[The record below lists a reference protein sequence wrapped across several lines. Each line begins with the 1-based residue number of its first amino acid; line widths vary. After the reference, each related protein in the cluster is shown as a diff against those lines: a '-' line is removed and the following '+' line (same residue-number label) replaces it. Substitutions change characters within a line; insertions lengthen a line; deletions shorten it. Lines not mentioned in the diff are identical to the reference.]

1 MIEKKTSTKPKV
13 NKDAETKE
21 KKSVKSKTPKLESAN
36 SPKGKENDLNSKNKH
51 FSLFSDLDIYLFK
64 QGKHFKLYE
73 KLGSHICENNG
84 IQGTY
89 FAVWAPNGAA
99 VSVIGDFNEW
109 NPENG
114 RMHPRLDG
122 SGIWETFF
130 PGVGHGSLY
139 KYMIRNSQSGHI
151 FEKFDPFA
159 FFSEVPPKRASIVW
173 DLNYSWNDKAWSLN
187 KKRGSLQQPWS
198 VYELHAGSWKKSGEA
213 EDAYI
218 SYREMADELVK
229 YVKEMGFTHVEFMPL
244 TEHPYAGSWGYQTTG
259 YFAPTSRFGSPQDLM
274 YLIDVFHENEI
285 GVIMDWVPSHFPE
298 DTFALANFDG
308 TRLFEHEDPRK
319 GYHPDWKSLIFNYGR
334 HEVRA
339 FLISSAMFW
348 AEYYHVDGLRVD
360 AVASMLYLDYSRKEG
375 EWEPNI
381 HGGNENLE
389 AISFMKE
396 LNETLYTH
404 FPDIQMIA
412 EESTSWPMVS
422 RPVYLGGLGFG
433 MKWMMGW
440 MHDTLRYFGT
450 DPLYREHHQN
460 DITFSLYYAFTENFM
475 LPLSHDEVV
484 HGKGSL
490 LQRMPGDEWQRFSN
504 LRALY
509 SCMFTHPGTK
519 LLFMGAEI
527 GQYTEWNY
535 KSSLDWHLLEY
546 APHKGIQELIKDLN
560 ALYKKEKS
568 LHELDFN
575 AKGFEWIDL
584 SDYKNCVISYIRKA
598 EDPNDF
604 VVVVANLTPVPHEN
618 YRLGIPN
625 GGDYEVIFNSDD
637 TKYYGSNYSETVK
650 YTATNIE
657 RNNRE
662 YSVALNLP
670 PLSVIVLKPKKK
682 TIKAKALKSGET
694 KKTKSNK

>member
-1 MIEKKTSTKPKV
+1 MTNKKTSTRNTAKKI
-13 NKDAETKE
+13 AEPIDKTTSKTKI
-21 KKSVKSKTPKLESAN
+21 VKSKVTS
-36 SPKGKENDLNSKNKH
+36 SPEGENKEISNYSKH
-51 FSLFSDLDIYLFK
+51 FSLFSDMDIYLFK

-73 KLGSHICENNG
+73 KLGAHLVENNG
-84 IQGTY
+84 VQGTY

-99 VSVIGDFNEW
+99 VSVIGDFNAW

-114 RMHPRLDG
+114 KMDPRLDG
-122 SGIWETFF
+122 SGIWEIFI
-130 PGVGHGSLY
+130 PNVGHGSLY
-139 KYMIRNSQSGHI
+139 KYMIRNAQTGFI
-151 FEKFDPFA
+151 LEKFDPFA
-159 FFSEVPPKRASIVW
+159 FFSEVPPKRASVVW
-173 DLNYSWNDKAWSLN
+173 DLNYSWKDKNWTSL
-187 KKRGSLQQPWS
+187 KKRGTLQQPWS
-198 VYELHAGSWKKSGEA
+198 VYELHAGSWRKSGDA

-218 SYREMADELVK
+218 SYRDMAEQLVP

-259 YFAPTSRFGSPQDLM
+259 YFAPTSRFGTPQDLM
-274 YLIDVFHENEI
+274 YVIDTFHENGI
-285 GVIMDWVPSHFPE
+285 GVIMDYVPSHFPE

-308 TRLFEHEDPRK
+308 TRLYEHEDPRK

-334 HEVRA
+334 YEVRS

-396 LNETLYTH
+396 LNETMYTH
-404 FPDIQMIA
+404 FPEIQMIA

-450 DPLYREHHQN
+450 DPIYREHHQN

-490 LQRMPGDEWQRFSN
+490 LQRMPGDEWQRFAN
-504 LRALY
+504 LRSLFT
-509 SCMFTHPGTK
+509 CMFTHPGTK

-527 GQYTEWNY
+527 GQYAEWNY
-535 KSSLDWHLLEY
+535 KSSLDWHLLEN
-546 APHKGIQELIKDLN
+546 APHKGIQELIKGLN
-560 ALYKKEKS
+560 NLYKQEKALY
-568 LHELDFN
+568 ELDFN
-575 AKGFEWIDL
+575 AQGFEWIDL
-584 SDYKNCVISYIRKA
+584 SDHKNCVISYLRKA
-598 EDPNDF
+598 LNPDDY
-604 VVVVANLTPVPHEN
+604 VAVVANLTPIPQEN
-618 YRLGIPN
+618 YRLGMPE
-625 GGDYEVIFNSDD
+625 DVEYEVVFNSDD
-637 TKYYGSNYSETVK
+637 KLYYGSDYAKTRNYETK
-650 YTATNIE
+650 AIE
-657 RNNRE
+657 RNGRNF
-662 YSVALNLP
+662 SISLTLP
-670 PLSVIVLKPKKK
+670 PLSVIVLKPKRKK
-682 TIKAKALKSGET
+682 GKSGN
-694 KKTKSNK
+694 KKLTDKK

>member
-1 MIEKKTSTKPKV
+1 MTDKKPSTRNAAKKTAEPNSNTTSKTKV
-13 NKDAETKE
+13 I
-21 KKSVKSKTPKLESAN
+21 KSKMAS
-36 SPKGKENDLNSKNKH
+36 SPEGENEIKSNINEH
-51 FSLFSDLDIYLFK
+51 FSLFSDMDIYLFK

-73 KLGSHICENNG
+73 KLGAHLVENNG
-84 IQGTY
+84 VQGTY

-99 VSVIGDFNEW
+99 VSVIGDFNAW

-114 RMHPRLDG
+114 KMDPRLDG
-122 SGIWETFF
+122 SGIWEIFI
-130 PGVGHGSLY
+130 PNIGHGSLY
-139 KYMIRNSQSGHI
+139 KYMIRNAQTGYVL
-151 FEKFDPFA
+151 EKFDPFA

-173 DLNYSWNDKAWSLN
+173 DLNYSWKDKNWTSL
-187 KKRGSLQQPWS
+187 KKRGTLQQPWS
-198 VYELHAGSWKKSGEA
+198 VYELHAGSWRKSGDA

-218 SYREMADELVK
+218 SYRDMADQLVP
-229 YVKEMGFTHVEFMPL
+229 YIKEMGFTHVEFMPL
-244 TEHPYAGSWGYQTTG
+244 TEHPFAGSWGYQTTG

-274 YLIDVFHENEI
+274 YLIDTFHDNGI

-308 TRLFEHEDPRK
+308 TRLYEHEDPRK

-334 HEVRA
+334 YEVRS

-381 HGGNENLE
+381 YGGNENLE

-396 LNETLYTH
+396 LNETMYTH
-404 FPDIQMIA
+404 FPEIQMIA

-450 DPLYREHHQN
+450 DPIYREYHQN

-484 HGKGSL
+484 HGKGSI
-490 LQRMPGDEWQRFSN
+490 LQRMPGDEWQRFAN

-527 GQYTEWNY
+527 GQFGEWNY
-535 KSSLDWHLLEY
+535 KSSIDWHLLEH
-546 APHKGIQELIKDLN
+546 APHHGVQELIKALN
-560 ALYKKEKS
+560 TLYKQEKALY
-568 LHELDFN
+568 ELDFS
-575 AKGFEWIDL
+575 AQGFEWIDL
-584 SDYKNCVISYIRKA
+584 SDHRNCVISYLRKA
-598 EDPNDF
+598 ADPNDF
-604 VVVVANLTPVPHEN
+604 VAVVANLTPVPHEN
-618 YRLGIPN
+618 YRLGMPEKGN
-625 GGDYEVIFNSDD
+625 YDVIFNSDD
-637 TKYYGSNYSETVK
+637 KKYFGSDYSDIKK
-650 YTATNIE
+650 YEATEIA
-657 RNNRE
+657 RNGRE
-662 YSVALNLP
+662 YSVALTLA
-670 PLSVIVLKPKKK
+670 PLSVIVLKPSTKKVKKASTKSTEKK
-682 TIKAKALKSGET
+682 TAAKK
-694 KKTKSNK
+694 

>member
-1 MIEKKTSTKPKV
+1 MT
-13 NKDAETKE
+13 E
-21 KKSVKSKTPKLESAN
+21 KKSSTKNTARKTAETGSKTS
-36 SPKGKENDLNSKNKH
+36 SKTKVVKAKSTVSSEETTEETTSFNKH
-51 FSLFSDLDIYLFK
+51 FSLFSDMDIYLFK

-73 KLGSHICENNG
+73 KLGAHLVDNNG

-99 VSVIGDFNEW
+99 VSVIGDFNAW

-114 RMHPRLDG
+114 KMDPRLDG
-122 SGIWETFF
+122 SGIWEIFV
-130 PGVGHGSLY
+130 PHVGHGSLY
-139 KYMIRNSQSGHI
+139 KYMIRNAQTGFI
-151 FEKFDPFA
+151 LEKFDPFA
-159 FFSEVPPKRASIVW
+159 FYSEVPPKRASIVW
-173 DLNYSWNDKAWSLN
+173 DLNYNWKDKNWTSL
-187 KKRGSLQQPWS
+187 KKRGTLQQPWS
-198 VYELHAGSWKKSGEA
+198 VYELHAGSWRKSGDA

-218 SYREMADELVK
+218 SYRDMADQLVP
-229 YVKEMGFTHVEFMPL
+229 YIKEMGFTHVEFMPL
-244 TEHPYAGSWGYQTTG
+244 TEHPFAGSWGYQTTG
-259 YFAPTSRFGSPQDLM
+259 YFAPTSRFGNPQDLM
-274 YLIDVFHENEI
+274 YLIDAFHDNGI

-308 TRLFEHEDPRK
+308 TRLYEHEDPRK

-334 HEVRA
+334 YEVRS

-375 EWEPNI
+375 EWEPNMY
-381 HGGNENLE
+381 GGNENLE

-396 LNETLYTH
+396 LNETMYTH
-404 FPDIQMIA
+404 FPEIQMIA

-450 DPLYREHHQN
+450 DPIYREYHQN

-490 LQRMPGDEWQRFSN
+490 LQRMPGDEWQRFAN

-527 GQYTEWNY
+527 GQYAEWNY
-535 KSSLDWHLLEY
+535 KSSIDWHLLDH
-546 APHKGIQELIKDLN
+546 APHKGVQELIKALN
-560 ALYKKEKS
+560 KLYKQEKALY
-568 LHELDFN
+568 ELDFS
-575 AKGFEWIDL
+575 AQGFEWIDL
-584 SDYKNCVISYIRKA
+584 SDHRNCVISYLRKA
-598 EDPNDF
+598 ADPNDF
-604 VVVVANLTPVPHEN
+604 VAVIANLTPVPHEN
-618 YRLGIPN
+618 YRLGLPEKGN
-625 GGDYEVIFNSDD
+625 YDVIFNSDD
-637 TKYYGSNYSETVK
+637 KIYFGSDFTDIKSYD
-650 YTATNIE
+650 ATEIA
-657 RNNRE
+657 RNGRE
-662 YSVALNLP
+662 YSVALTLP
-670 PLSVIVLKPKKK
+670 PLSVIVLKPSKKKSPKSAKK
-682 TIKAKALKSGET
+682 TID
-694 KKTKSNK
+694 KK

>member
-1 MIEKKTSTKPKV
+1 MTDKKPSTRNAAKKIAEPSSNTTSKTKV
-13 NKDAETKE
+13 I
-21 KKSVKSKTPKLESAN
+21 KSKMTS
-36 SPKGKENDLNSKNKH
+36 SPEGENEIKSNINEH
-51 FSLFSDLDIYLFK
+51 FSLFSDMDIYLFK

-73 KLGSHICENNG
+73 KLGAHLVENNG
-84 IQGTY
+84 VQGTY

-99 VSVIGDFNEW
+99 VSVIGDFNAW

-114 RMHPRLDG
+114 KMDPRLDG
-122 SGIWETFF
+122 SGIWEIFI
-130 PGVGHGSLY
+130 PNIGHGSLY
-139 KYMIRNSQSGHI
+139 KYMIRNAQTGYVL
-151 FEKFDPFA
+151 EKFDPFA

-173 DLNYSWNDKAWSLN
+173 DLNYSWKDKNWTSL
-187 KKRGSLQQPWS
+187 KKRGTLQQPWS
-198 VYELHAGSWKKSGEA
+198 VYELHAGSWRKSGDA

-218 SYREMADELVK
+218 SYRDMADQLVP
-229 YVKEMGFTHVEFMPL
+229 YIKEMGFTHVEFMPL
-244 TEHPYAGSWGYQTTG
+244 TEHPFAGSWGYQTTG

-274 YLIDVFHENEI
+274 YLIDTFHDNGI

-308 TRLFEHEDPRK
+308 TRLYEHEDPRK

-334 HEVRA
+334 YEVRS

-375 EWEPNI
+375 EWEPNMY
-381 HGGNENLE
+381 GGNENLE

-396 LNETLYTH
+396 LNETMYTH
-404 FPDIQMIA
+404 FPEIQMIA

-450 DPLYREHHQN
+450 DPIYREYHQN

-484 HGKGSL
+484 HGKGSI
-490 LQRMPGDEWQRFSN
+490 LQRMPGDEWQRFAN

-527 GQYTEWNY
+527 GQFGEWNY
-535 KSSLDWHLLEY
+535 KSSIDWHLLEH
-546 APHKGIQELIKDLN
+546 APHQGVQELIKALN
-560 ALYKKEKS
+560 TLYKQEKALY
-568 LHELDFN
+568 ELDFS
-575 AKGFEWIDL
+575 AQGFEWIDL
-584 SDYKNCVISYIRKA
+584 SDHRNCVISYLRKA
-598 EDPNDF
+598 ADPNDF
-604 VVVVANLTPVPHEN
+604 VAVVANLTPVPHEN
-618 YRLGIPN
+618 YRLGMPEKGN
-625 GGDYEVIFNSDD
+625 YDVIFNSDD
-637 TKYYGSNYSETVK
+637 KKYFGSDYSDIKK
-650 YTATNIE
+650 YEATEIA
-657 RNNRE
+657 RNGRE
-662 YSVALNLP
+662 YSVALTLA
-670 PLSVIVLKPKKK
+670 PLSVIVLKPSTKKVKKASTKSTEKK
-682 TIKAKALKSGET
+682 TAAKK
-694 KKTKSNK
+694 

>member
-1 MIEKKTSTKPKV
+1 MTDKKPSTRNAAKKTAEPNSNTTSKTKV
-13 NKDAETKE
+13 I
-21 KKSVKSKTPKLESAN
+21 KSKMTS
-36 SPKGKENDLNSKNKH
+36 SPEGENEIKSNINEH
-51 FSLFSDLDIYLFK
+51 FSLFSDMDIYLFK

-73 KLGSHICENNG
+73 KLGAHLVENNG
-84 IQGTY
+84 VQGTY

-99 VSVIGDFNEW
+99 VSVIGDFNAW

-114 RMHPRLDG
+114 KMDPRLDG
-122 SGIWETFF
+122 SGIWEIFI
-130 PGVGHGSLY
+130 PNIGHGSLY
-139 KYMIRNSQSGHI
+139 KYMIRNAQTGYVL
-151 FEKFDPFA
+151 EKFDPFA

-173 DLNYSWNDKAWSLN
+173 DLNYSWKDKNWTSL
-187 KKRGSLQQPWS
+187 KKRGTLQQPWS
-198 VYELHAGSWKKSGEA
+198 VYELHAGSWRKSGDA

-218 SYREMADELVK
+218 SYRDMADQLVP
-229 YVKEMGFTHVEFMPL
+229 YIKEMGFTHVEFMPL
-244 TEHPYAGSWGYQTTG
+244 TEHPFAGSWGYQTTG

-274 YLIDVFHENEI
+274 YLIDTFHDNGI

-308 TRLFEHEDPRK
+308 TRLYEHEDPRK

-334 HEVRA
+334 YEVRS

-375 EWEPNI
+375 EWEPNMY
-381 HGGNENLE
+381 GGNENLE

-396 LNETLYTH
+396 LNETMYTH
-404 FPDIQMIA
+404 FPEIQMIA

-450 DPLYREHHQN
+450 DPIYREYHQN

-484 HGKGSL
+484 HGKGSI
-490 LQRMPGDEWQRFSN
+490 LQRMPGDEWQRFAN

-527 GQYTEWNY
+527 GQFGEWNY
-535 KSSLDWHLLEY
+535 KSSIDWHLLEH
-546 APHKGIQELIKDLN
+546 APHQGVQELIKALN
-560 ALYKKEKS
+560 TLYKQEKALY
-568 LHELDFN
+568 ELDFS
-575 AKGFEWIDL
+575 AQGFEWIDL
-584 SDYKNCVISYIRKA
+584 SDHRNCVISYLRKA
-598 EDPNDF
+598 ADPNDF
-604 VVVVANLTPVPHEN
+604 VAVVANLTPVPHEN
-618 YRLGIPN
+618 YRLGMPEKGN
-625 GGDYEVIFNSDD
+625 YDVIFNSDD
-637 TKYYGSNYSETVK
+637 KKYFGSDYSDIKK
-650 YTATNIE
+650 YEATEIA
-657 RNNRE
+657 RNGRE
-662 YSVALNLP
+662 YSVALTLA
-670 PLSVIVLKPKKK
+670 PLSVIVLKPSTKKVKKASTKSTEKK
-682 TIKAKALKSGET
+682 TAAKK
-694 KKTKSNK
+694 

>member
-1 MIEKKTSTKPKV
+1 MTDKKPSTRNAAKKTAEPNSNTTSKTKV
-13 NKDAETKE
+13 I
-21 KKSVKSKTPKLESAN
+21 KSKMAS
-36 SPKGKENDLNSKNKH
+36 SPEGENEIKSNINEH
-51 FSLFSDLDIYLFK
+51 FSLFSDMDIYLFK

-73 KLGSHICENNG
+73 KLGAHLVENNG
-84 IQGTY
+84 VQGTY

-99 VSVIGDFNEW
+99 VSVIGDFNAW

-114 RMHPRLDG
+114 KMDPRLDG
-122 SGIWETFF
+122 SGIWEIFI
-130 PGVGHGSLY
+130 PNIGHGSLY
-139 KYMIRNSQSGHI
+139 KYMIRNAQTGYVL
-151 FEKFDPFA
+151 EKFDPFA

-173 DLNYSWNDKAWSLN
+173 DLNYSWKDKNWTSL
-187 KKRGSLQQPWS
+187 KKRGTLQQPWS
-198 VYELHAGSWKKSGEA
+198 VYELHAGSWRKSGDA

-218 SYREMADELVK
+218 SYRDMADQLVP
-229 YVKEMGFTHVEFMPL
+229 YIKEMGFTHVEFMPL
-244 TEHPYAGSWGYQTTG
+244 TEHPFAGSWGYQTTG

-274 YLIDVFHENEI
+274 YLIDTFHDNGI

-308 TRLFEHEDPRK
+308 TRLYEHEDPRK

-334 HEVRA
+334 YEVRS

-348 AEYYHVDGLRVD
+348 AEYYHIDGLRVD

-375 EWEPNI
+375 EWEPNMY
-381 HGGNENLE
+381 GGNENLE

-396 LNETLYTH
+396 LNETMYTH
-404 FPDIQMIA
+404 FPEIQMIA

-450 DPLYREHHQN
+450 DPIYREYHQN

-484 HGKGSL
+484 HGKGSI
-490 LQRMPGDEWQRFSN
+490 LQRMPGDEWQRFAN

-527 GQYTEWNY
+527 GQFGEWNY
-535 KSSLDWHLLEY
+535 KSSIDWHLLEH
-546 APHKGIQELIKDLN
+546 APHQGVQELIKALN
-560 ALYKKEKS
+560 TLYKQEKALY
-568 LHELDFN
+568 ELDFS
-575 AKGFEWIDL
+575 AQGFEWIDL
-584 SDYKNCVISYIRKA
+584 SDHRNCVISYLRKA
-598 EDPNDF
+598 ADPNDF
-604 VVVVANLTPVPHEN
+604 VAVVANLTPVPHEN
-618 YRLGIPN
+618 YRLGMPEKGN
-625 GGDYEVIFNSDD
+625 YDVIFNSDD
-637 TKYYGSNYSETVK
+637 KKYFGSDYSDIKK
-650 YTATNIE
+650 YEATEIA
-657 RNNRE
+657 RNGRE
-662 YSVALNLP
+662 YSVALTLA
-670 PLSVIVLKPKKK
+670 PLSVIVLKPSTKKVKKASTKSTEKK
-682 TIKAKALKSGET
+682 TAAKK
-694 KKTKSNK
+694 